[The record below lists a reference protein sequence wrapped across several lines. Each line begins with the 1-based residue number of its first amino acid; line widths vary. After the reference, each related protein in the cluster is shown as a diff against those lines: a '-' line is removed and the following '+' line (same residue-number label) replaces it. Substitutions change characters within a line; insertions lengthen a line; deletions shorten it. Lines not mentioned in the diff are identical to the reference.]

1 MTGFVLD
8 NSVAM
13 RWLLETN
20 KADDQRYA
28 TEVLD
33 SLLNGCAMVPNLWH
47 LEATSVLLSAEKRDE
62 ISLGEI
68 EGFISQLENL
78 AIQTDTMT
86 SHQAFSRILT
96 LARAYKLNSY
106 DAAYLELAIR
116 EGLPLATLDKGLV
129 KAAFKA
135 GVEIHLGSDL
145 VKFQR

>member
-1 MTGFVLD
+1 MTDFVLD

-20 KADDQRYA
+20 KAADQYYA
-28 TEVLD
+28 GEVLD
-33 SLLNGCAMVPNLWH
+33 SLLKGCAIVPNLWH
-47 LEATSVLLSAEKRDE
+47 LEATNVLLSAEKRDE

-86 SHQAFSRILT
+86 SHQGFNRTLT
-96 LARAYKLNSY
+96 LARAYKLSSY

-116 EGLPLATLDKGLV
+116 QGLPLATLDKGLV
-129 KAAFKA
+129 KAASKA
-135 GVEIHLGSDL
+135 GVAIHLG
-145 VKFQR
+145 